1 MNRIIRASAPAK
13 VNLVFEVGQLE
24 ADGYHSV
31 NSLFLALELREELTL
46 VKGEAGTGI
55 SIYVHGDSLPEAHI
69 NAVPTDQSNLVHK
82 TAVLF
87 AQKLGKQ
94 IPDLQI
100 DIRKRIPVAG
110 GMAGGSAD
118 AAAMLVAMNEFMHLE
133 HGTPNLT
140 IEELAAI
147 GAELGSD
154 VPFCLYGGMAI
165 GTGRGEVITAL
176 TDLAFET
183 NWLLCASSKGLSTP
197 TVYAAFDEMG
207 SHTVFTDLT
216 DASAIA
222 SVHELGQ
229 QMTNDLEQAAFRLM
243 PSLSELVD
251 QLEQLG
257 AIRAMVSGSGP
268 TIAALFDSEAKAIEV
283 SNLLKSQGLVSLTA
297 KGQALGARLDG

>member
-229 QMTNDLEQAAFRLM
+229 RMTNDLEQAAFRLM

-268 TIAALFDSEAKAIEV
+268 TIAALFDSEAKAVEV

>member
-100 DIRKRIPVAG
+100 DIRKQIPVAG

>member
-207 SHTVFTDLT
+207 SHTLFTDLT

-222 SVHELGQ
+222 SAHELGQ
-229 QMTNDLEQAAFRLM
+229 RMTNDLEQAAFRLM

>member
-13 VNLVFEVGQLE
+13 VNLVFQVGKLE

-82 TAVLF
+82 TAALF

-100 DIRKRIPVAG
+100 DIRKQIPVAG

-216 DASAIA
+216 DASEIA
-222 SVHELGQ
+222 SAHELGQ
-229 QMTNDLEQAAFRLM
+229 RMTNDLEQAAFRLM
-243 PSLSELVD
+243 PSLSDLVD

-283 SNLLKSQGLVSLTA
+283 SNLLKSQGLVALTA

>member
-13 VNLVFEVGQLE
+13 VNLVFEVGQLA
-24 ADGYHSV
+24 ADGYHPV
-31 NSLFLALELREELTL
+31 NSLFLALDLREELTL

-140 IEELAAI
+140 LEELAAI

-176 TDLAFET
+176 SDLAFET

-222 SVHELGQ
+222 SAHELGQ
-229 QMTNDLEQAAFRLM
+229 RMSNDLEQAAFRLM

>member
-13 VNLVFEVGQLE
+13 VNLVFEVGQLA
-24 ADGYHSV
+24 ADGYHPV

-140 IEELAAI
+140 IEELATI

-176 TDLAFET
+176 SDLSFET

-222 SVHELGQ
+222 SAHELGQ
-229 QMTNDLEQAAFRLM
+229 RMSNDLEQAAFRLM
-243 PSLSELVD
+243 PTLSELVD

>member
-13 VNLVFEVGQLE
+13 VNLVFQVGKLE

-82 TAVLF
+82 TAALF

-216 DASAIA
+216 DASEIA
-222 SVHELGQ
+222 SAHELGQ
-229 QMTNDLEQAAFRLM
+229 RMTNDLEQAAFRLM
-243 PSLSELVD
+243 PSLSDLVD

-283 SNLLKSQGLVSLTA
+283 SNLLKSQGLVALTA

>member
-1 MNRIIRASAPAK
+1 MNTIIRASAPAK
-13 VNLVFEVGQLE
+13 VNLVFEVGQLA
-24 ADGYHSV
+24 ADGYHPV
-31 NSLFLALELREELTL
+31 NSLYFALELREELTL
-46 VKGEAGTGI
+46 VKGEPGTGI

-69 NAVPTDQSNLVHK
+69 NSVPTDHSNLVHK

-87 AQKLGKQ
+87 AQRLGKPT
-94 IPDLQI
+94 PDLQI
-100 DIRKRIPVAG
+100 DLRKRIPVAG

-140 IEELAAI
+140 IEELAVI

-154 VPFCLYGGMAI
+154 VPFCIYGGMAI
-165 GTGRGEVITAL
+165 GTGRGEVITPL

-197 TVYAAFDEMG
+197 TVFAAFDEIG
-207 SHTVFTDLT
+207 SHTPFSDLNEISSV
-216 DASAIA
+216 ASAE
-222 SVHELGQ
+222 ELGQ
-229 QMTNDLEQAAFRLM
+229 KMTNDLEQAAFKLM
-243 PSLSELVD
+243 PSLSDLVD
-251 QLEQLG
+251 QLEALG

-283 SNLLKSQGLVSLTA
+283 SKVLKSQGLVALTA
-297 KGQALGARLDG
+297 KGQAPGARLDG

>member
-222 SVHELGQ
+222 SAHELGQ
-229 QMTNDLEQAAFRLM
+229 RMSNDLEQAAFRLM

>member
-13 VNLVFEVGQLE
+13 VNLVFQVGKLE

-82 TAVLF
+82 TAALF

-140 IEELAAI
+140 LEELAAI

-216 DASAIA
+216 DASEIA
-222 SVHELGQ
+222 SAHELGQ
-229 QMTNDLEQAAFRLM
+229 RMTNDLEQAAFRLM
-243 PSLSELVD
+243 PSLSDLVD

-283 SNLLKSQGLVSLTA
+283 SNLLKSQGLVALTA

>member
-207 SHTVFTDLT
+207 SHTLFTDLT

-222 SVHELGQ
+222 SAHELGQ
-229 QMTNDLEQAAFRLM
+229 RMSNDLEQAAFRLM

>member
-13 VNLVFEVGQLE
+13 VNLVFEVGQLA
-24 ADGYHSV
+24 ADGYHPV
-31 NSLFLALELREELTL
+31 NSLFLALDLREELTL

-140 IEELAAI
+140 LEELAAI

-176 TDLAFET
+176 SDLAFET

-222 SVHELGQ
+222 SAHELGQ
-229 QMTNDLEQAAFRLM
+229 RMSNDLEQAAFRLM
-243 PSLSELVD
+243 PLLSELVD

>member
-268 TIAALFDSEAKAIEV
+268 TIAALFDSEAKAVEV

>member
-13 VNLVFEVGQLE
+13 VNLVFQVGKLE

-82 TAVLF
+82 TAALF

-140 IEELAAI
+140 LEELAAI

-176 TDLAFET
+176 SDLAFET

-222 SVHELGQ
+222 SAHELGQ
-229 QMTNDLEQAAFRLM
+229 RMSNDLEQAAFRLM

-268 TIAALFDSEAKAIEV
+268 TIAALFDSEAKAVEV
-283 SNLLKSQGLVSLTA
+283 SNLLKSQGLVALTA

>member
-13 VNLVFEVGQLE
+13 VNLVFEVGQLA
-24 ADGYHSV
+24 ADGYHPV

-140 IEELAAI
+140 LEELAAI

-176 TDLAFET
+176 SDLAFET

-222 SVHELGQ
+222 SAHELGQ
-229 QMTNDLEQAAFRLM
+229 RMSNDLEQAAFRLM

-283 SNLLKSQGLVSLTA
+283 SNLLKSHGLVSLTA

>member
-13 VNLVFEVGQLE
+13 VNLVFEVGQLA
-24 ADGYHSV
+24 ADGYHPV

-87 AQKLGKQ
+87 AQKLGRQ

-176 TDLAFET
+176 SNLAFET

-197 TVYAAFDEMG
+197 TVYAAFDEIG

-222 SVHELGQ
+222 SAHELGQ
-229 QMTNDLEQAAFRLM
+229 RMSNDLEQAAFRLM
-243 PSLSELVD
+243 PTLSELVD